1 VARGFSRISRRLGV
15 PDDVPSSVDRG
26 WAHADLAV
34 DTLDAPSF
42 ATRGTYGRVSLIASR
57 EELGAS
63 DNYTR
68 LEGQFY
74 QPLTFGKN
82 TIVPRVSA
90 SLKVG
95 DGDVPLYDQMPL
107 GGFLNLSGLPRGALF
122 GQNAAL
128 AQMVYYRK
136 LGELTPGIGSAIYGG
151 FSVEAGEV
159 WADARDFNLSDAIFS
174 GSVFLGADTLIGALY
189 FGVGVAEGGDAAIY
203 LQLGSLFG
211 QGREQR

>member
-1 VARGFSRISRRLGV
+1 MSRISRRLGV
-15 PDDVPSSVDRG
+15 PEDVPTKVDRG
-26 WAHADLAV
+26 WAHADLTV

-95 DGDVPLYDQMPL
+95 GDDVPLYDQMPL
-107 GGFLNLSGLPRGALF
+107 GGFLNLSGLSRGVLF
-122 GQNAAL
+122 GQNAAF
-128 AQMVYYRK
+128 AQMIYYRK

-159 WADARDFNLSDAIFS
+159 WAERSDFDLGAAVFA
-174 GSVFLGADTLIGALY
+174 GSALLGADTLIGALY
-189 FGVGVAEGGDAAIY
+189 FGVGVADGGDAAIY

-211 QGREQR
+211 QGRHQR

>member
-1 VARGFSRISRRLGV
+1 
-15 PDDVPSSVDRG
+15 
-26 WAHADLAV
+26 
-34 DTLDAPSF
+34 
-42 ATRGTYGRVSLIASR
+42 
-57 EELGAS
+57 
-63 DNYTR
+63 
-68 LEGQFY
+68 
-74 QPLTFGKN
+74 
-82 TIVPRVSA
+82 VSA

-95 DGDVPLYDQMPL
+95 GGDVPLYDQTPL
-107 GGFLNLSGLPRGALF
+107 GGFLNLSGLTRGALF

-159 WADARDFNLSDAIFS
+159 WADARDFHLGDAIFA